1 MMRLSRFFTI
11 FGTAVLLAGCTDV
24 LVSPKTVVDR
34 TIEARSG
41 ADIALD
47 NKAVIRVNAAM
58 AKFGLT
64 SVSTEIYEQRLL
76 ITGVIA
82 DRTDY
87 DGFEKSVR
95 EIGGI
100 RQIYWHVRQISNPE
114 QKRRI
119 DEGAMLEWPDVLL
132 LQGKGKARLIGTRG
146 VADVNFRVAADSFG
160 TLYFL
165 GRARSAP
172 EKSKALARVR
182 DGRGVKQVID
192 YVIVRP

>member
-1 MMRLSRFFTI
+1 MRLTRISTL
-11 FGTAVLLAGCTDV
+11 FGAALLLAGCADV

-34 TIEARSG
+34 AIEARSG

-58 AKFGLT
+58 ADFALA

-82 DRTDY
+82 ERKDY

-100 RQIYWHVRQISNPE
+100 KQIFWHVRHMPKAQQE
-114 QKRRI
+114 QEIAAGR
-119 DEGAMLEWPDVLL
+119 MLEWTDVVVLESK
-132 LQGKGKARLIGTRG
+132 GKGRLIGTRG

-160 TLYFL
+160 ALYVL
-165 GRARSAP
+165 GRARSVP
-172 EKSKALARVR
+172 EQSKVLARVR
-182 DGRGVKQVID
+182 DGRGVKRVVD
-192 YVIVRP
+192 YITVRP